1 MVGALAAVLVGGWLG
16 DRAGLGGRSIL
27 DRSIDGSVLTAVM
40 AVGAGV
46 WLLIFAVLSIND
58 PKQAPRTRRVL
69 ASDVAG
75 VSALVVLGVLIGRG
89 SVSTG
94 TLNQKV
100 DPVLVAVPVL
110 AAIALAAAV
119 IRLVPLTLRIASS
132 SSPRRWPLTK
142 LTLAEATAQPLRRR
156 TLR

>member
-1 MVGALAAVLVGGWLG
+1 
-16 DRAGLGGRSIL
+16 
-27 DRSIDGSVLTAVM
+27 M